1 MKSCPRK
8 IVHMT
13 EALGGGVLHCI
24 ALLANAQAAAGDQV
38 IVVHSVRPDT
48 PSSDVLDTW
57 FDSRIER
64 RVLPMSTSIGPRDVL
79 ALFRVAACLRRL
91 RADVIHLH
99 SSKAGALGR
108 MAARLL
114 GSTHRTLYSPHGF
127 AFLRRDISSRRA
139 RLLIGIERILHAI
152 GGQLVACSRS
162 EARYAA
168 MLLSRQRVRVV
179 DNAVDLSRFVETED
193 MPVRT
198 TAVVCTS
205 GRVVYQKAPWRFA
218 RLAQSLAG
226 RHDVRCAWLGDG
238 AADQVRRW
246 LGGAPVEQSGWIGP
260 DAIRAAL
267 ARSDVYV
274 LPSLWE
280 GMPIALIEAQ
290 AMGLPAVASRIVG
303 NRDIV
308 EHGVTGFLVDDDDEL
323 LHYTELLLRDGAL
336 RRRMGDAARARA
348 FARFGAARFV
358 RGFDALYDTAS
369 GRSAPRAPLRRGW
382 REETP

>member
-1 MKSCPRK
+1 
-8 IVHMT
+8 MT

-24 ALLANAQAAAGDQV
+24 ALLANAQAASGDQV

-57 FDSRIER
+57 FDSRVER

-79 ALFRVAACLRRL
+79 ALLRVAICLRRL

-114 GSTHRTLYSPHGF
+114 GSANRTLYSPHGF
-127 AFLRRDISSRRA
+127 AFLRRDISSRRV

-152 GGQLVACSRS
+152 GGPLVACSRS

-168 MLLSRQRVRVV
+168 MLLSRKRVHVV
-179 DNAVDLSRFVETED
+179 DNAIDLSRFGEAGDVPE
-193 MPVRT
+193 RR

-205 GRVVYQKAPWRFA
+205 GRVAFQKAPWRFA
-218 RLAQSLAG
+218 QLAKSLAG
-226 RHDVRCAWLGDG
+226 RHDVRCTWLGDG

-246 LGGAPVEQSGWIGP
+246 LADAPVEQSGWIAP
-260 DAIRAAL
+260 DAMRDAL

-308 EHGVTGFLVDDDDEL
+308 EHGVTGFLVDNDDEL
-323 LHYTELLLRDGAL
+323 LHYTELLLQDAAL
-336 RRRMGDAARARA
+336 RRRMGEAARART
-348 FARFGAARFV
+348 FLRFGAARFV
-358 RGFDALYDTAS
+358 RGFDALYDAAGGRRAS
-369 GRSAPRAPLRRGW
+369 RAPLRRGW

>member
-1 MKSCPRK
+1 
-8 IVHMT
+8 MT

-38 IVVHSVRPDT
+38 FVVHSVRPDT

-57 FDSRIER
+57 FDSRVER
-64 RVLPMSTSIGPRDVL
+64 RVLSMSTSIGPRDVL

-114 GSTHRTLYSPHGF
+114 GCADRTLYSPHGF
-127 AFLRRDISSRRA
+127 AFLRRDISDRRA
-139 RLLIGIERILHAI
+139 RMLIGIERILHAI
-152 GGQLVACSRS
+152 GGPLVACSRS

-168 MLLSRQRVRVV
+168 MLLSKKRVLVV
-179 DNAVDLSRFVETED
+179 DNAIDLSRFVGADDVPAYT
-193 MPVRT
+193 PP
-198 TAVVCTS
+198 VVCTS

-218 RLAQSLAG
+218 QLARSLAG
-226 RHDVRCAWLGDG
+226 RHDVRCVWLGDG
-238 AADQVRRW
+238 APDQVRRW
-246 LGGAPVEQSGWIGP
+246 LADTPVEQTGWIGP
-260 DAIRAAL
+260 DAMRDAL

-308 EHGVTGFLVDDDDEL
+308 EHGVTGFLVNSDAEL
-323 LHYTELLLRDGAL
+323 QHYTERLLHDAPL
-336 RRRMGDAARARA
+336 RRRMGNAARARA
-348 FARFGAARFV
+348 FAHFGVARFL
-358 RGFDALYDTAS
+358 REFDALYDATG
-369 GRSAPRAPLRRGW
+369 GRRALRVPVRRGW

>member
-1 MKSCPRK
+1 MKASPRK

-13 EALGGGVLHCI
+13 EALGGGVLHCV

-38 IVVHSVRPDT
+38 IVVHSIRPDT
-48 PSSDVLDTW
+48 PSPDVLDTW
-57 FDSRIER
+57 FDARVER

-79 ALFRVAACLRRL
+79 ALFRVAVCLLRL

-114 GSTHRTLYSPHGF
+114 GCAKRTLYSPHGF
-127 AFLRRDISSRRA
+127 AFLRRDISRRRA
-139 RLLIGIERILHAI
+139 QVLIGIERVLHAI
-152 GGQLVACSRS
+152 GGPLVACSRS
-162 EARYAA
+162 EAHYAA
-168 MLLSRQRVRVV
+168 MLLSRKRVFVV
-179 DNAVDLSRFVETED
+179 DNAIDLSRFVETGD
-193 MPVRT
+193 APARAA
-198 TAVVCTS
+198 AVVCTS

-226 RHDVRCAWLGDG
+226 RYDVRCVWLGDG
-238 AADQVRRW
+238 APDQVRAW
-246 LGGAPVEQSGWIGP
+246 LADTPVEQSGWISP
-260 DAIRAAL
+260 DAMRDAL

-308 EHGVTGFLVDDDDEL
+308 EHGVTGFLVNDDDEL
-323 LHYTELLLRDGAL
+323 RHYTERLLHDAAL
-336 RRRMGDAARARA
+336 RRRMGDAARERA
-348 FARFGAARFV
+348 FARFGAVRFV
-358 RGFDALYDTAS
+358 REFDALYEAAH
-369 GRSAPRAPLRRGW
+369 GRRVPRVPVRRGW